1 MISAFARGA
10 QVLDDMSYLKTATRA
25 AEFVRAKL
33 YDESRKIL
41 FRSYREGR
49 SEVEGFADDYAFVI
63 QGLIDLYQA
72 SFEIR
77 WLKFAV
83 ELQCQMDALFG
94 DDKGGGY
101 FAVTGH
107 DTSILL
113 RMKEENDS
121 AEPAASSVAA
131 LNLAR
136 LAAIRNDPELLAR
149 AKKTVNAF
157 ARQLMHFPSAL
168 PQMLVAFDFLETP
181 PRQIVVAGESSD
193 SRMQE
198 LLREVQKHFLPHAI
212 VLLADGSE
220 GQNFLAEKNKAIR
233 AMTPI
238 DGKPA
243 VYVCEDFTCKAP
255 VTEVRELRKLL

>member
-1 MISAFARGA
+1 
-10 QVLDDMSYLKTATRA
+10 
-25 AEFVRAKL
+25 
-33 YDESRKIL
+33 
-41 FRSYREGR
+41 
-49 SEVEGFADDYAFVI
+49 
-63 QGLIDLYQA
+63 
-72 SFEIR
+72 
-77 WLKFAV
+77 
-83 ELQCQMDALFG
+83 MDALFG

-198 LLREVQKHFLPHAI
+198 LLREVQKHFLPRH
-212 VLLADGSE
+212 LLLLME
-220 GQNFLAEKNKAIR
+220 R
-233 AMTPI
+233 AKIFWRRRTRRS
-238 DGKPA
+238 
-243 VYVCEDFTCKAP
+243 VQ
-255 VTEVRELRKLL
+255 